1 LVEAQVVSKSATD
14 RDVEGT
20 VKRFREGA
28 PSGEPL
34 GDIEESAEATEAAQ
48 RNVVNRWKIRQEK

>member
-1 LVEAQVVSKSATD
+1 MSKSATD